1 MRFVDDGPMR
11 AAPRGAQFLQPRQQS
26 GEEGRAMI
34 ERDPEE
40 VYDDV
45 LRRLVEQFE
54 DLVHVRRAAVVA
66 QDHRAFEGRVIAFR
80 VNYAEL
86 IAPLSQALEKAAGQS
101 RFPDAGRSRDQKV
114 DAVGLQSDLFAVFAH
129 AEQYAVALKSGLD
142 LAQVVAEQR
151 LAKLDHAIAVVA
163 PRHPIGLLF
172 DRRQRVGHRHR
183 TFAEAEKSVVVFGV
197 ADAYGVVRRESQLV
211 ERRLEPSRLVH
222 ARRQNHDRALIEDHL
237 KFQPQVVYGFQDGR
251 LVRLPGGDDGM
262 PDRDRPHAALSE
274 KSHEILPR
282 RLGEQLL
289 FALLRAMEQRAV
301 FGDNPIEKIKVRE
314 VLSQVI

>member
-26 GEEGRAMI
+26 GEEGRAVI

-45 LRRLVEQFE
+45 LRRLVEQLE

-66 QDHRAFEGRVIAFR
+66 QDHRAIEGRVIALG
-80 VNYAEL
+80 VNDAEL
-86 IAPLSQALEKAAGQS
+86 IAPLGQALEKATGQS
-101 RFPDAGRSRDQKV
+101 RFPDAGRSRDQNV
-114 DAVGLQSDLFAVFAH
+114 DAVWLQSYLFAVFAR

-142 LAQVVAEQR
+142 FAQVVAEQR
-151 LAKLDHAIAVVA
+151 LAKLYHPRAVVDLGQL
-163 PRHPIGLLF
+163 IGLLL

-211 ERRLEPSRLVH
+211 ERRLEPRRLVH

-237 KFQPQVVYGFQDGR
+237 KFQPQVVDGFQDRR
-251 LVRLPGGDDGM
+251 LMRLPGGDDGM
-262 PDRDRPHAALSE
+262 PQCERPHAALAQ
-274 KSHEILPR
+274 KSHEIFPW

-289 FALLRAMEQRAV
+289 FALLRAM
-301 FGDNPIEKIKVRE
+301 
-314 VLSQVI
+314 